1 MNRKPQSYQK
11 FKILKDTF
19 YSSVGFFNNSV
30 IYNCRSLVGKLILDS
45 EIIIMQKK
53 NIISLFWVGFGVNI
67 FFFII
72 TTDDKTIENFFYG
85 LLICLVY
92 SFFLGI
98 GNAMTNELLNKK
110 FSWTEQTRA
119 RTIFGIIALVF
130 INVIIS
136 YLCGYLNFVVIQQ
149 KATTAAF
156 FSEKYNM
163 VNWFTINISLMI
175 SAFLHAKG
183 FMEELKKNT
192 KKEVVEQKLIAKSA
206 NAQFESLKN
215 QLDPH
220 FLFNSLN
227 VLTALIDENPEQAQ
241 KFTTSM
247 SKIYRYVLEQKDK
260 EIVKV
265 EDEIEFAKIYCN
277 LLKTRFEDSV
287 SFNFDINP
295 DDLQKLVVP
304 LSLQLLL
311 ENCIKHNFATSSK
324 PLNVR
329 IFTEGK
335 FLCIE
340 NNLQVREQLKESA
353 GIGLSNIVQRYA
365 LLTRDHVFIEKSEQ
379 TFKVKIPI
387 LTEKIAKKM
396 DTYTAPDT
404 ENIAYHRAA
413 KRVKELKSFYGN
425 LISYCI
431 VIPFL
436 TIFNLLTSPGQLWFY
451 WPMLGWGIGLTAH
464 AMNVFAIGKNW
475 EEKKIQ
481 EILNKENQK

>member
-1 MNRKPQSYQK
+1 MNKKPL
-11 FKILKDTF
+11 ITLTWITLG
-19 YSSVGFFNNSV
+19 SS
-30 IYNCRSLVGKLILDS
+30 
-45 EIIIMQKK
+45 
-53 NIISLFWVGFGVNI
+53 I
-67 FFFII
+67 FFF
-72 TTDDKTIENFFYG
+72 TFFSDEKTLESFGYNLVISAMYAFG
-85 LLICLVY
+85 LGL
-92 SFFLGI
+92 SNGFL
-98 GNAMTNELLNKK
+98 NDFLNKK
-110 FSWTEQTRA
+110 LSWTEQTRL
-119 RTIFGIIALVF
+119 RTILGIVLTVIVNF
-130 INVIIS
+130 IVVYGCNYINFVII
-136 YLCGYLNFVVIQQ
+136 Q
-149 KATTAAF
+149 KVSTPDEF
-156 FSEKYNM
+156 FSGKYNFTNWFM
-163 VNWFTINISLMI
+163 VNFALMI

-192 KKEVVEQKLIAKSA
+192 RKEVVEQKLIARSA

-260 EIVKV
+260 EMVKV

-287 SFNFDINP
+287 DFTFDINN
-295 DDLQKLVVP
+295 DDLQKFVVP

-324 PLNVR
+324 PLNIR

-353 GIGLSNIVQRYA
+353 GIGLANIVQRYA
-365 LLTRDHVFIEKSEQ
+365 LLTKDNVFIEKTEQ

-387 LTEKIAKKM
+387 LIEKKSQTMTAYTTQETE
-396 DTYTAPDT
+396 T
-404 ENIAYHRAA
+404 IAYERAV
-413 KRVKELKSFYGN
+413 KRVKELKGFYGN

-436 TIFNLLTSPGQLWFY
+436 IIINLITSPKGIWFY
-451 WPMLGWGIGLTAH
+451 WPMLGWGIGLLAH
-464 AMNVFAIGKNW
+464 GMNVFAIGKNW

-481 EILNKENQK
+481 EIMNKDNFKN

>member
-1 MNRKPQSYQK
+1 MNRKS
-11 FKILKDTF
+11 
-19 YSSVGFFNNSV
+19 
-30 IYNCRSLVGKLILDS
+30 
-45 EIIIMQKK
+45 
-53 NIISLFWVGFGVNI
+53 IISLLWVGFGVNL

-72 TTDDKTIENFFYG
+72 DTDEKTVENFFYG
-85 LLICLVY
+85 LLVCLMY
-92 SFFLGI
+92 SVFI
-98 GNAMTNELLNKK
+98 GVSNGLTNEFLNRK
-110 FSWTEQTRA
+110 FPWAEQTRT
-119 RTIFGIIALVF
+119 RTIIGIVALV
-130 INVIIS
+130 IVNVVVS
-136 YLCGYLNFVVIQQ
+136 YLCGYLNFVVIQ
-149 KATTAAF
+149 KTATFETF
-156 FSEKYNM
+156 FSAKYSFI
-163 VNWFTINISLMI
+163 NWFTINIALMI

-247 SKIYRYVLEQKDK
+247 SKVYRYVLEQKDK
-260 EIVKV
+260 ELVKI
-265 EDEIEFAKIYCN
+265 ENEIEFAKIYCN

-287 SFNFDINP
+287 NFTFDLND

-324 PLNVR
+324 PLNIR

-340 NNLQVREQLKESA
+340 NNLQVREQLTESA
-353 GIGLSNIVQRYA
+353 GIGLANIVQRYA
-365 LLTRDHVFIEKSEQ
+365 LLTKENVFIEKSEQ
-379 TFKVKIPI
+379 NFKVKVPI
-387 LTEKIAKKM
+387 LIEKNTHQM
-396 DTYTAPDT
+396 TTYTSQST
-404 ENIAYHRAA
+404 ENLAYEKAV
-413 KRVKELKSFYGN
+413 KRVKELKGFYGN

-436 TIFNLLTSPGQLWFY
+436 IIVNLITSPKYLWFY
-451 WPMLGWGIGLTAH
+451 WPMLGWGIGVISH
-464 AMNVFAIGKNW
+464 AMQVFAVGKNW

-481 EILNKENQK
+481 EIMNNEKFSK

>member
-1 MNRKPQSYQK
+1 MNKKP
-11 FKILKDTF
+11 IITLTWITLG
-19 YSSVGFFNNSV
+19 SS
-30 IYNCRSLVGKLILDS
+30 
-45 EIIIMQKK
+45 
-53 NIISLFWVGFGVNI
+53 I
-67 FFFII
+67 FFF
-72 TTDDKTIENFFYG
+72 TFFSDEKTLESFGYNLVISAMYAYG
-85 LLICLVY
+85 LGL
-92 SFFLGI
+92 SNGFL
-98 GNAMTNELLNKK
+98 NDFLNKK
-110 FSWTEQTRA
+110 LSWTEQTRL
-119 RTIFGIIALVF
+119 RTILGIVLTVIVNF
-130 INVIIS
+130 IVVYGCNYINFVII
-136 YLCGYLNFVVIQQ
+136 Q
-149 KATTAAF
+149 KVATPDEF
-156 FSEKYNM
+156 FSGKYNFTNWFM
-163 VNWFTINISLMI
+163 VNFALMI

-260 EIVKV
+260 EMVKV

-287 SFNFDINP
+287 YFIFDVNV
-295 DDLQKLVVP
+295 DDLQKFVVP

-324 PLNVR
+324 PLNIR

-353 GIGLSNIVQRYA
+353 GIGLANIVQRYA
-365 LLTRDHVFIEKSEQ
+365 LLTNDNVFIEKKEQ

-387 LTEKIAKKM
+387 LIEKKSQTM
-396 DTYTAPDT
+396 TTYTSETA
-404 ENIAYHRAA
+404 ENIAYERAV
-413 KRVKELKSFYGN
+413 KRVKELKGFYGN

-436 TIFNLLTSPGQLWFY
+436 VIINLLKSPKEIWFY
-451 WPMLGWGIGLTAH
+451 WPMLGWGIGLLAH
-464 AMNVFAIGKNW
+464 GMNVFAIGKNW

-481 EILNKENQK
+481 EIMNNHKSI

>member
-1 MNRKPQSYQK
+1 
-11 FKILKDTF
+11 
-19 YSSVGFFNNSV
+19 
-30 IYNCRSLVGKLILDS
+30 
-45 EIIIMQKK
+45 MQKK
-53 NIISLFWVGFGVNI
+53 QLMTLAWVTLGSSI
-67 FFFII
+67 FFFIFFS
-72 TTDDKTIENFFYG
+72 DEKTLESYIYN
-85 LLICLVY
+85 LLISAMY
-92 SFFLGI
+92 AFGMGI
-98 GNAMTNELLNKK
+98 SNGVLNDFLNKK
-110 FSWTEQTRA
+110 FSWTDQTRL
-119 RTIFGIIALVF
+119 RTVLGIIATIIVNFILVYVCNY
-130 INVIIS
+130 I
-136 YLCGYLNFVVIQQ
+136 NFVVIQ
-149 KATTAAF
+149 KVATPEVF
-156 FSEKYNM
+156 FSGRYNFA
-163 VNWFTINISLMI
+163 NWFMINFALMI

-192 KKEVVEQKLIAKSA
+192 KQEVVEQKLIAKSA

-260 EIVKV
+260 EMVKV

-287 SFNFDINP
+287 NFTFDVNA

-324 PLNVR
+324 PLNIR

-353 GIGLSNIVQRYA
+353 GIGLANIVQRYA
-365 LLTRDHVFIEKSEQ
+365 LLTKENVFIEKTEQ

-387 LTEKIAKKM
+387 LIEKISQTM
-396 DTYTAPDT
+396 TTYTPQPS
-404 ENIAYHRAA
+404 ENIAYERAV
-413 KRVKELKSFYGN
+413 KRVKELKGFYGN

-436 TIFNLLTSPGQLWFY
+436 VIINLLTSPKQIWFY
-451 WPMLGWGIGLTAH
+451 WPMLGWGIGILAH
-464 AMNVFAIGKNW
+464 GMNIFAIGKNW

-481 EILNKENQK
+481 EIMNQDNIKKY